1 MTEIRLKWE
10 PENKTPLQVIEERF
24 IKYIVGKEND
34 ILLLCNGTLIFV
46 DKNMDNEFFA
56 KKIMSDAK
64 FLIDF
69 KVNLLRE
76 GGFLVTFHDAIAVF
90 VGDEEF
96 ESQKQII
103 QQRSQDL
110 IFPEEN
116 FFGGNNKNRERDL
129 LVGLYARGKLY
140 YDVHNF
146 CFYKRLES

>member
-10 PENKTPLQVIEERF
+10 PENKTPLQKIEEQF
-24 IKYIVGKEND
+24 TKYIAGKKND
-34 ILLLCNGTLIFV
+34 ILLLCNGTLIFI
-46 DKNMDNEFFA
+46 DKSMDNEFFA

-76 GGFLVTFHDAIAVF
+76 GGFLVAFHDAIAVF

-110 IFPEEN
+110 VFPEEN

-129 LVGLYARGKLY
+129 LVGLYARGKLN
-140 YDVHNF
+140 YDIHNF